1 MPKEGKKNDQEKA
14 PLDLIPPEAIED
26 EAKAWG
32 FGATKYGRYNFRN
45 GIAYTRL
52 IAAALRH
59 LFALLR
65 GEDNDPES
73 GLPHESHVRCCM
85 GMLAVMKKTR
95 TDLDDRYKPE
105 QKRFSNI
112 EDWSG
117 STVVTVK
124 QSDVLCAHHYW
135 APLDENW
142 VRCSTCGKETNIAKT
157 DSCV

>member
-1 MPKEGKKNDQEKA
+1 MSCAFGDKFNPLCNCNPCYAHRFTTGKIQDFSIIDNETVFDHYKSVIRSIQPMSDEQPKVGKKYDENKP

-32 FGATKYGRYNFRN
+32 FGANKYGRYNFRS

-73 GLPHESHVRCCM
+73 GLPHEAHVRCCM
-85 GMLAVMKKTR
+85 GMLSVMKKTR
-95 TDLDDRYKPE
+95 TDLDDRYK
-105 QKRFSNI
+105 
-112 EDWSG
+112 G
-117 STVVTVK
+117 
-124 QSDVLCAHHYW
+124 
-135 APLDENW
+135 
-142 VRCSTCGKETNIAKT
+142 
-157 DSCV
+157 

>member
-1 MPKEGKKNDQEKA
+1 MQKGIKHDEEKA

-32 FGATKYGRYNFRN
+32 FGAKKYGRYNFRS

-59 LFALLR
+59 LFALLG

-95 TDLDDRYKPE
+95 TDLDDRYSAP
-105 QKRFSNI
+105 QKSAVFIVPKGTNLCSH
-112 EDWSG
+112 
-117 STVVTVK
+117 
-124 QSDVLCAHHYW
+124 VLW

-142 VRCSTCGKETNIAKT
+142 RKCADCGTEIDVSKET
-157 DSCV
+157 SCI

>member
-1 MPKEGKKNDQEKA
+1 MQKGIKHDEDKA

-26 EAKAWG
+26 EAKVWG
-32 FGATKYGRYNFRN
+32 FGAKKYGRYNFRN

-59 LFALLR
+59 LFALLK

-95 TDLDDRYKPE
+95 PDLDDRYKSTTKLNNVVKVT
-105 QKRFSNI
+105 QKDTYCKHS
-112 EDWSG
+112 
-117 STVVTVK
+117 
-124 QSDVLCAHHYW
+124 LW

-142 VRCSTCGKETNIAKT
+142 RKCADCGTEIDVSKES
-157 DSCV
+157 SCI